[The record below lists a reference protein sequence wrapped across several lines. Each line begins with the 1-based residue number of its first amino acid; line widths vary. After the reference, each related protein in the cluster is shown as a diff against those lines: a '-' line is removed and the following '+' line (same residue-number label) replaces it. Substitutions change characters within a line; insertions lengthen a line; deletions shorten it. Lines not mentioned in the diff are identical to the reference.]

1 MSLKKLVCMIPFVIF
16 LQGVIVLTRQW
27 KNILYTPLL
36 LEHNF
41 KTRHNVV
48 KPLNVTFAIPDA
60 DDVRIVNFTA
70 LFYFGNSYY
79 IVSFMCLI

>member
-1 MSLKKLVCMIPFVIF
+1 MVLLS
-16 LQGVIVLTRQW
+16 QGVIVLSRQW

-60 DDVRIVNFTA
+60 DDVRR
-70 LFYFGNSYY
+70 LFNIHILVCCDGQFSCFYISYN
-79 IVSFMCLI
+79 